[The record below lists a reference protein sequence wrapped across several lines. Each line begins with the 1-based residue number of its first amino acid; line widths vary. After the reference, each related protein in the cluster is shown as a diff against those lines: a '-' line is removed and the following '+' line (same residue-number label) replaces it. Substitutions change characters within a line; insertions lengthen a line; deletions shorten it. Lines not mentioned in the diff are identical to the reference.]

1 MHNLLVGPER
11 AMSLTNMNLQTMGKK
26 HSSLQD
32 SAMLLLLLWV
42 KLARVFPFIVVL
54 FFPVKNNKLFES

>member
-1 MHNLLVGPER
+1 
-11 AMSLTNMNLQTMGKK
+11 MSLTNMNLQTLGKK

-54 FFPVKNNKLFES
+54 FFPVKKNKLFES